1 MKHEIFAVSYF
12 VVMAAVMIA
21 ADVMFLRDHFW
32 ARLGTNIAIVAV
44 FALVYLLFF
53 RNTFK

>member
-12 VVMAAVMIA
+12 VMMAAVIIA
-21 ADVMFLRDHFW
+21 ADVMFLRDYFW